1 MWAPLRR
8 LGRLWWGSSGAE
20 GEGAMRI
27 IVRGWL
33 LWRGLSA
40 LLKKAIQSFRLR
52 LHSGLRQ
59 RGTHLSDD
67 EAVAKMGHPIPW
79 LAGLVAAEGGA
90 DFFDVGAVGAD
101 GCVELVACHTKFFR
115 PVGDVGGH
123 FGVDLFRVVRAL
135 GGVVLVDGVGFV
147 GFGCVVMFG
156 HGWSSFRVLLLRWM
170 RMGVVGMAGSGSG
183 SGVNIRF

>member
-1 MWAPLRR
+1 
-8 LGRLWWGSSGAE
+8 
-20 GEGAMRI
+20 MRI

-101 GCVELVACHTKFFR
+101 GCVELVAGDAELFG

-123 FGVDLFRVVRAL
+123 FGVDLFGVVRAL
-135 GGVVLVDGVGFV
+135 DVNFVASMRLVGCGDVVVL
-147 GFGCVVMFG
+147 G
-156 HGWSSFRVLLLRWM
+156 HGVFPLFSSLRVMMKLRQSA
-170 RMGVVGMAGSGSG
+170 RRYRPSSI
-183 SGVNIRF
+183 SRS